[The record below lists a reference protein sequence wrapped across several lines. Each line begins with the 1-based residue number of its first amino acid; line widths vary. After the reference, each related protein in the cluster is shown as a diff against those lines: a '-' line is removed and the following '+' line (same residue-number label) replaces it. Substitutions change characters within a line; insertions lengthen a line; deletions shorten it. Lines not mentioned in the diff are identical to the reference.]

1 MGGVDNTTVR
11 KKLNINLRQ
20 RTSETDLNEFS
31 DLAQENIA
39 INNFELVCALSRM
52 IRGMALSFN
61 SGRIFDVGV
70 GSAIWKGEEVRN
82 TAATTVTLAEN
93 ADPNPRID
101 LVEITGVTDTTSDL
115 GLKVALSALSRTS
128 VSGEAVGSGTGSQKA
143 WDLDYA
149 GVDGSTL
156 KVQLAGT
163 AVGGWNLSPGT
174 GTLGVDQVIF
184 YDAPGSGVAITAD
197 YDYLTGGVESSA
209 LINTRKSQTPT
220 FNVITGTPTASPSPP
235 SGTSG
240 AVHVGTIEVPGSW
253 TGGGGSVAYSYEER
267 QYMVHE
273 DEVKNEKSVYTASDD
288 NAGKL
293 INPIRMMHGIMAG
306 FRLVYVSGTSF
317 KITPGWGVSLG
328 QAFYSTADIEE
339 TGLALGSAGWRYVYL
354 NPPSEAGNA
363 PTIANI
369 SSDPPRS
376 DRMIQAA
383 TNSDLYVGAI
393 YWDGAAVREF
403 YTRGDWTYWASATA
417 QSLTVPTS
425 GTITDLVVT
434 PHCPS
439 TGRTLM
445 IRAQASLGASA
456 SNGTTSVAVKSQRA
470 ANVADP
476 IVRQMVAQ
484 AGTSLAVIA
493 ENNGVVIAEEDSSV
507 RYINYDTNNNGSV
520 TSAGASVYVLGYKDD
535 YRTMTTAGAPDTY

>member
-1 MGGVDNTTVR
+1 MAGVDNTTVR
-11 KKLNINLRQ
+11 KKVKINTRQ
-20 RTSETDLNEFS
+20 RTSETDLNDFNDQS
-31 DLAQENIA
+31 QEALA
-39 INNFELVCALSRM
+39 INNYEIVTALSKM
-52 IRGMALSFN
+52 IRGMEISFN

-70 GSAIWKGEEVRN
+70 GSAIWKGEEVRL
-82 TAATTVTLAEN
+82 TSAATVTLDEN

-101 LVEITGVTDTTSDL
+101 LVEITGVTDTDSDL
-115 GLKVALSALSRTS
+115 GLKVALSALARTS
-128 VSGEAVGSGTGSQKA
+128 VSGEAVGSGTGSQTA

-149 GVDGSTL
+149 GVDPSTL

-163 AVGGWNLSPGT
+163 ASGGWNYSPGT
-174 GTLGVDQVIF
+174 GTLGVDQIIF
-184 YDAPGSGVAITAD
+184 HDAPGSGVAITAD

-220 FNVITGTPTASPSPP
+220 FNVVTGTPAASPSAP
-235 SGTSG
+235 SGTTGS
-240 AVHVGTIEVPGSW
+240 VKVGTVEVPGSW
-253 TGGGGSVAYSYEER
+253 TGGSSGVSIEYAPR
-267 QYMVHE
+267 AYMVHE
-273 DEVKNEKSVYTASDD
+273 DKVKNTKSVYSASDS
-288 NAGKL
+288 NSGKL
-293 INPIRMMHGIMAG
+293 SNPVRMMHGVMAG

-328 QAFYSTADIEE
+328 QAFYSTEDIEE
-339 TGLALGSAGWRYVYL
+339 TGLSLGSAGWRYVYL
-354 NPPSEAGNA
+354 NPPGEAGEA

-369 SSDPPRS
+369 DTDPPRS
-376 DRMIQAA
+376 DRMIQTS

-476 IVRQMVAQ
+476 IVRQMVVQ
-484 AGTSLAVIA
+484 AGTSLAIVA

-507 RYINYDTNNNGSV
+507 RYINYDTNNSGSV

-535 YRTMTTAGAPDTY
+535 YRTMTTAGAADFY